1 MISNSQ
7 KGKINSILN
16 PTVRRISHIFDSP
29 ELLEDQEGPTIRPIP
44 RKFGQWK
51 TRKGH
56 SNTLRSLN

>member
-29 ELLEDQEGPTIRPIP
+29 ELLEDQEGPLQDPYLVNLANGKREKVIQIP
-44 RKFGQWK
+44 FAR
-51 TRKGH
+51 
-56 SNTLRSLN
+56 